1 MRILFSSTWGYG
13 HIFPMVPLARA
24 CAALGHDVRW
34 ATSVDGC
41 AHVAAAGINAVPAG
55 LSRESIDTLVES
67 TRVSATGVRP
77 EDRAAFVFPRMFGAA
92 ATPIMFADLL
102 PIARDW
108 GAQLLV
114 HEHAELAAPLVGALL
129 GIPAITHAFGGAIPT
144 AILDDA
150 SARLAPLWAEHGLSI
165 PDHAGC
171 FTASYLD
178 ICPPRVQTVSTGHI
192 TRIQPLRPVPYTG
205 EPTSE
210 MLEVLA
216 MSGEPLVYVTLG
228 TVQGQSA
235 NQVAVLQSVIEG
247 LDGLGVRILVTVGP
261 GGDPGALG
269 RQAAHVA
276 VRRFVSQTDV
286 LPRCAAV
293 VSHAGSGT
301 VLGALSEGLPQLCL
315 PQAADQF
322 RNADGVVA
330 AGAGIALHPAYAT
343 PDVIGAAVRRIMVE
357 EQFRHA
363 AAGIADDIR
372 AMPAPEVVAA
382 GLVRLT

>member
-1 MRILFSSTWGYG
+1 
-13 HIFPMVPLARA
+13 MVPLARA

-41 AHVAAAGINAVPAG
+41 AHVAAAGITAVPAG
-55 LSRESIDTLVES
+55 LSPESIDALVQS
-67 TRVSATGVRP
+67 IRTAATGVRP

-129 GIPAITHAFGGAIPT
+129 GIPAVTHAYGGAIPA
-144 AILDDA
+144 AILDEA
-150 SARLAPLWAEHGLSI
+150 RERLAPLWDEHGLSI

-171 FTASYLD
+171 FTAPYLD
-178 ICPPRVQTVSTGHI
+178 ICPPRVQTVATDHI
-192 TRIQPLRPVPYTG
+192 TNIQPLRPVPYTG

-210 MLEVLA
+210 LPDVLA
-216 MSGEPLVYVTLG
+216 ASGAPLVYVTLG
-228 TVQGQSA
+228 TVQGQAA
-235 NQVAVLQSVIEG
+235 NQVAVLQAVIDG
-247 LDGLGVRILVTVGP
+247 LNGLGVGILVTVGP

-269 RQAAHVA
+269 RQPAHVT

-301 VLGALSEGLPQLCL
+301 VLGALDEGLPQLCL

-322 RNADGVVA
+322 RNAEGVVA
-330 AGAGIALHPAYAT
+330 AGAGLALHPTDAT
-343 PDVIGAAVRRIMVE
+343 PDLIGSAVRRIMGE
-357 EQFRHA
+357 ERFRHA

-372 AMPAPEVVAA
+372 AMPSPEDVAA
-382 GLVRLT
+382 VLVGLT